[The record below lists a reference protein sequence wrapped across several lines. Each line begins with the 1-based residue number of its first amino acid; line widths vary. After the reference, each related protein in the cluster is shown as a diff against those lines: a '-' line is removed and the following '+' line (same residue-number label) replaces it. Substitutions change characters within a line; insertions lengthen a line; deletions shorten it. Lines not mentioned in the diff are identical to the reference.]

1 MKFIMNNRDWEI
13 KEKDEKEMQDYMN
26 DKENSYFG
34 LTIRSEQ
41 QIWLNKDLAKGQ
53 KRQTLMHELMH
64 CYVSCFISLQ
74 ELTYNEESIC
84 DISANAH
91 DIIEEI
97 TRDYFNTKD

>member
-1 MKFIMNNRDWEI
+1 MNNRDWEI

-26 DKENSYFG
+26 DKENNYFG

-41 QIWLNKDLAKGQ
+41 EIWLNKDLIKGQ

-64 CYVSCFISLQ
+64 CYVSCYISLQ

-84 DISANAH
+84 DISSNAH
-91 DIIEEI
+91 DIIGKI
-97 TRDYFNTKD
+97 TDDYFNKKD